1 MHPFG
6 SHCSRV
12 CPSYPARCRFVALS
26 GALRRRRLVVLI
38 LNAFEELLVSSLDE
52 LAGSALALCFMAEPA
67 FLIVEVLVTLSAFH
81 FTPQED
87 THDGTYGCPVLNAL
101 QNRIELGRRWQ
112 GGATLSEGETVDSD
126 NITFWNKA
134 LSDSEVS
141 GLVIPEPTTATL
153 SLLALAGLA
162 ARRRR
167 K

>member
-1 MHPFG
+1 MLDMRTAGIFVFRLATYYF
-6 SHCSRV
+6 SSSV
-12 CPSYPARCRFVALS
+12 RFLM
-26 GALRRRRLVVLI
+26 
-38 LNAFEELLVSSLDE
+38 N
-52 LAGSALALCFMAEPA
+52 
-67 FLIVEVLVTLSAFH
+67 SAFD

-112 GGATLSEGETVDSD
+112 GGATLSEGETVDFD

>member
-1 MHPFG
+1 
-6 SHCSRV
+6 
-12 CPSYPARCRFVALS
+12 
-26 GALRRRRLVVLI
+26 
-38 LNAFEELLVSSLDE
+38 
-52 LAGSALALCFMAEPA
+52 MAEPA
-67 FLIVEVLVTLSAFH
+67 LLVVEVLVTLGAFH

-87 THDGTYGCPVLNAL
+87 THDGTYGCPVLDAL
-101 QNRIELGRRWQ
+101 QNRVELGRRWQ
-112 GGATLSEGETVDSD
+112 GGATLSEGETVDFD

>member
-1 MHPFG
+1 MLCILSFFINAPVNKLLVGTLHE
-6 SHCSRV
+6 RTTL
-12 CPSYPARCRFVALS
+12 AFVLGLQPELAL
-26 GALRRRRLVVLI
+26 LVVKM
-38 LNAFEELLVSSLDE
+38 LV
-52 LAGSALALCFMAEPA
+52 A
-67 FLIVEVLVTLSAFH
+67 LSAFH

-112 GGATLSEGETVDSD
+112 GGATLSEGETVDFD